1 MLERERRDRPFFTLV
16 VVGGATLDA
25 THVLCRKHPLEEF
38 LVETEFNF
46 VFTNR
51 LKKPLLLLL
60 VLMFEVLDFLERA
73 AVLLPQQCIYLALII
88 YFFL

>member
-1 MLERERRDRPFFTLV
+1 MFERERRDRPLFTLV

-38 LVETEFNF
+38 LVETEFNL

-51 LKKPLLLLL
+51 LEKPLLLLL
-60 VLMFEVLDFLERA
+60 VLVLEVLDFLEGA
-73 AVLLPQQCIYLALII
+73 TVLLPQQRVYLTLII
-88 YFFL
+88 NFFL